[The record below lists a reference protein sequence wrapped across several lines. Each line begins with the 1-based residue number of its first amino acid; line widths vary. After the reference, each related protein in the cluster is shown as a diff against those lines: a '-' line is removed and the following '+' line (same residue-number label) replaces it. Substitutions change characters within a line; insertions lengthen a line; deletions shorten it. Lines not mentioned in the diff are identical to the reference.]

1 MFRLFFAA
9 CFLFSSVL
17 ARDCGHI
24 ATHLIDVDSFG
35 GRVDLSG
42 LTLRNGRLFSISDLS
57 DQNDIL
63 EIVIRRQG
71 GAWLR
76 VAQILDADWL
86 EGFAGRTAKL
96 GRVDFEGLCHFG
108 DEFWIAS
115 ETTRSVLK
123 VGTDG
128 DVEEL
133 IPDFSGFHKDSMM
146 PFSGIANAGL
156 EAIACDEATGR
167 LWIFNERQF
176 RMAYE
181 VNPDTGEMIHQF
193 DVPAAAHLPQYSQG
207 SWMYPDFAG
216 ADFDSG
222 YLYLLER
229 NGRRIL
235 KVDPE
240 NFATVDHCSYAY
252 VEDGMYQEKGPFGVA
267 EGLVVQNSQVYVVLD
282 TNGSRQKSAEDAR
295 PALFQLVF

>member
-1 MFRLFFAA
+1 MFRFLLLANL
-9 CFLFSSVL
+9 LFSLSF
-17 ARDCGHI
+17 ARECGHV

-42 LTLRNGRLFSISDLS
+42 LTLRGGRLFSISDLS
-57 DQNDIL
+57 YQNDIL
-63 EIVIRRQG
+63 EIVIRKEG

-76 VAQILDADWL
+76 VAQAVDGEWLLD
-86 EGFAGRTAKL
+86 FAKRTEKM
-96 GRVDFEGLCHFG
+96 GRVDFEGICHFG
-108 DEFWIAS
+108 NEFWIAS
-115 ETTRSVLK
+115 ESTRSVLK
-123 VGTDG
+123 VNVKGE
-128 DVEEL
+128 VEEL
-133 IPDFSGFHKDSMM
+133 IPDFAGFHRNSMM
-146 PFSGIANAGL
+146 PFSGIVNAGL
-156 EAIACDEATGR
+156 EAIACDEESGR
-167 LWIFNERQF
+167 LWVFNERQF

-181 VNPDTGEMIHQF
+181 VHPGTGRIFHQF
-193 DVPAAAHLPQYSQG
+193 DVPAAADLPRYSQG

-240 NFATVDHCSYAY
+240 SFATVDSCSYAH

-267 EGLVVQNSQVYVVLD
+267 EGLAVQDRQVYVVLD
-282 TNGSRQKSAEDAR
+282 TNGSRQKSAEDTR